1 AKPIDRTPGK
11 GPDVIPPP
19 KHKLKRTPIKPDPEK
34 IQPLEDPNPKN
45 DGLFEWEDDF
55 FKDDKYFEEVSRN
68 LRADAGLI
76 AQQGFE
82 EPPPEPGPSRQTGG
96 LTLTKEHFDE
106 EDEGTTLNDSNSRA
120 YYGSESETETIDPVL
135 HTMIDGD
142 RLQIRM
148 VSDTNNYNPW
158 CPQIEAA
165 ITDILNFFPGKFTL
179 TKKEN
184 EVKFFVERSN
194 PNPL

>member
-1 AKPIDRTPGK
+1 EENSYQARS
-11 GPDVIPPP
+11 
-19 KHKLKRTPIKPDPEK
+19 EK

-120 YYGSESETETIDPVL
+120 YYGSESETETIDPNG
-135 HTMIDGD
+135 I
-142 RLQIRM
+142 
-148 VSDTNNYNPW
+148 DTNNYNPW

-194 PNPL
+194 PQPA